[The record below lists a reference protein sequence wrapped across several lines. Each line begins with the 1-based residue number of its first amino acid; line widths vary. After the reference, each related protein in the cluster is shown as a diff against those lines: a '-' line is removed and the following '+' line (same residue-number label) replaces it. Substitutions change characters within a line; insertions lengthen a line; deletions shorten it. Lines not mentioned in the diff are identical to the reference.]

1 MLGANLTASSRF
13 AYGQLEIYKSPSI
26 LTVRGEL
33 RSFGRPNVIFRFD
46 DCLVDT
52 EWREL
57 RRDGVLCLLE
67 PRVFDLLEYLLRN
80 RHRFVSKT
88 DLQNAIWGGRI
99 VSSAALHTRINAVR
113 SAIGDNGAEQRL
125 IRTLRTKGFC
135 FIGDVHEETRSNW
148 STRTEGSDRSR
159 ALFADHPTIAVLPF
173 ANNSADPSQN
183 SLAEAL
189 TENLIT
195 ALSKVGWLSV
205 ATRTT
210 SFACKG
216 LTLGP
221 TQSAHRLGVR
231 YLLDGS
237 IRQISD
243 RVRITVQ
250 LIDSFADFQVWTE
263 QYERD
268 VIDSFGVLEEVCNKV
283 VATLL
288 PQLYLAEHLRV
299 QRKAAMD
306 LNGWEC
312 IVRALSLMSSRVY
325 RDAVSARAV
334 LEKALSIDPESAECY
349 SLLSIV
355 CTFFVHMSWIDR
367 QNVVPN
373 ALALARKALVL
384 NPDLPW
390 AHAALGY
397 AAIWNRPE
405 EAIVPCQRAIKLNPN
420 FAAAHYFLALAS
432 TYSGHCDHVFE
443 HADKLERL
451 AERDL
456 LARGYV
462 GAHDNIRATASF
474 AIERYREGIN
484 FARRAAAYL
493 PNSPPAHRAL
503 AINLALAGQFDEAR
517 QEVQTLRRF
526 SPKFS
531 QIWIKQNYA
540 VWASDEVAKRFT
552 EAFRMAGLR

>member
-1 MLGANLTASSRF
+1 
-13 AYGQLEIYKSPSI
+13 
-26 LTVRGEL
+26 
-33 RSFGRPNVIFRFD
+33 VIFRFE
-46 DCLVDT
+46 DCLVDA
-52 EWREL
+52 ERREL
-57 RRDGVLCLLE
+57 RRGDVLCPLE
-67 PRVFDLLEYLLRN
+67 PQVFDLLEYLLRN
-80 RHRFVSKT
+80 RHRFVSKP
-88 DLQNAIWGGRI
+88 DLQTAIWGGHV
-99 VSSAALHTRINAVR
+99 VSSAALHTRIGAVR
-113 SAIGDNGAEQRL
+113 SAIGDSGSEQRL
-125 IRTLRTKGFC
+125 IRTLRKKGFR
-135 FIGDVHEETRSNW
+135 FVAPVSEEAGLNW
-148 STRTEGSDRSR
+148 STPTDEADRNRSS
-159 ALFADHPTIAVLPF
+159 LLADHPTIAVLHF
-173 ANNSADPSQN
+173 ANNSADPSLN
-183 SLAEAL
+183 SLADTL
-189 TENLIT
+189 TESLIT

-210 SFACKG
+210 SFACKC
-216 LTLGP
+216 LALGP
-221 TQSAHRLGVR
+221 TQTARKLGVR

-250 LIDSFADFQVWTE
+250 LIDSFVDFQVWTE

-268 VIDSFGVLEEVCNKV
+268 VIDSFAVLEEVCNKV
-283 VATLL
+283 VTTLL

-299 QRKAAMD
+299 QRKAAID

-312 IVRALSLMSSRVY
+312 IVRALSLMSSRVH
-325 RDAVSARAV
+325 RDAVSARAL
-334 LEKALSIDPESAECY
+334 LEKAVSIDPESAESY

-355 CTFFVHMSWIDR
+355 STLLVHMSWADR
-367 QNVVPN
+367 QNVIPK
-373 ALALARKALVL
+373 ALALARKALLL

-405 EAIVPCQRAIKLNPN
+405 EAILPCQRAIMLNPN

-432 TYSGHCDHVFE
+432 TYAGYCDHVFE
-443 HADKLERL
+443 HADKAERL
-451 AERDL
+451 AQRDL
-456 LARGYV
+456 LARGYA
-462 GAHDNIRATASF
+462 GAHDNVRATASF

-484 FARRAAAYL
+484 FARSAAAYI

-503 AINLALAGQFDEAR
+503 TINLALAGKFDEAR

-526 SPKFS
+526 APKFS

-540 VWASDEVAKRFT
+540 VWASDETAKRFT

>member
-1 MLGANLTASSRF
+1 M
-13 AYGQLEIYKSPSI
+13 
-26 LTVRGEL
+26 
-33 RSFGRPNVIFRFD
+33 IFRFN
-46 DCLVDT
+46 DCLVVT
-52 EWREL
+52 ERREL
-57 RRDGVLCLLE
+57 RRDGVLCPLE

-99 VSSAALHTRINAVR
+99 VSSAALHTRISAVR
-113 SAIGDNGAEQRL
+113 SAIGDNGAQQRL
-125 IRTLRTKGFC
+125 IRTLRTKGFR

-148 STRTEGSDRSR
+148 STRTEETNRNRTLLTDY
-159 ALFADHPTIAVLPF
+159 PTIAILPF
-173 ANNSADPSQN
+173 ANNSDDPTQN
-183 SLAEAL
+183 SLADAL
-189 TENLIT
+189 TECLIT
-195 ALSKVGWLSV
+195 VLSKVGWLSV
-205 ATRTT
+205 AARTT

-216 LTLGP
+216 LALGP
-221 TQSAHRLGVR
+221 TQTARKLGVR
-231 YLLDGS
+231 YLLEGS

-243 RVRITVQ
+243 RIRITVQ
-250 LIDSFADFQVWTE
+250 LVDSLPDFQIWTE

-268 VIDSFGVLEEVCNKV
+268 VIGSFAALEEICSKV
-283 VATLL
+283 VTTLV

-299 QRKAAMD
+299 QRRGAID
-306 LNGWEC
+306 LNSWEC
-312 IVRALSLMSSRVY
+312 IVRALSLMSSRVH
-325 RDAVSARAV
+325 RDAVTARDL
-334 LEKALSIDPESAECY
+334 LEKAVSIDPESAESY

-355 CTFFVHMSWIDR
+355 STLLVHMSWADR
-367 QNVVPN
+367 QNVIPN
-373 ALALARKALVL
+373 ALALARKALML

-397 AAIWNRPE
+397 ATIWHQPE
-405 EAIVPCQRAIKLNPN
+405 EAILPCQRAITLDPN

-432 TYSGHCDHVFE
+432 TYAGYCDHVFE
-443 HADKLERL
+443 HADKVERL

-484 FARRAAAYL
+484 FARRAAAYI

-503 AINLALAGQFDEAR
+503 TINLALAGKFDEAR
-517 QEVQTLRRF
+517 QEIQTLRRF

-531 QIWIKQNYA
+531 QTWIKQNYA
-540 VWASDEVAKRFT
+540 VWASDEAAKRFT
-552 EAFRMAGLR
+552 EAFRIAGLR